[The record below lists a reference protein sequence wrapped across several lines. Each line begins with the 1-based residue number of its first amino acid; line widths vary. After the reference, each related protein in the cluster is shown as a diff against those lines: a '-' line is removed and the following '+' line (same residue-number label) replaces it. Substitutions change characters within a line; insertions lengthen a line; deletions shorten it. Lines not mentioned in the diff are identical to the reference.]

1 MKKTSLIVLV
11 SVLTLLPFVGLL
23 IVPGYSKTS
32 PVIGGLPF
40 FYWYQIL
47 WLFLATVL
55 FGSAA
60 VIWNRSEEGD

>member
-1 MKKTSLIVLV
+1 MV
-11 SVLTLLPFVGLL
+11 SALTLIPFVGLL

-32 PVIGGLPF
+32 PEIGGLPF
-40 FYWYQIL
+40 LYWYQIL
-47 WLFLATVL
+47 WLFLATAL